1 VLDGVEPT
9 RASELGPSIVAE
21 RLEQTALTLVPAYR
35 RAGPDTRLTERE
47 LEVLRV
53 LAAGSTERDAAAAL
67 LRLRCTESVPGQPST
82 DRPGVSGLPP
92 SHSHDLRK

>member
-1 VLDGVEPT
+1 VLVLHDPAPQRDRAEHRGVARPTELVGVLDGVEPA

-67 LRLRCTESVPGQPST
+67 FV
-82 DRPGVSGLPP
+82 
-92 SHSHDLRK
+92 